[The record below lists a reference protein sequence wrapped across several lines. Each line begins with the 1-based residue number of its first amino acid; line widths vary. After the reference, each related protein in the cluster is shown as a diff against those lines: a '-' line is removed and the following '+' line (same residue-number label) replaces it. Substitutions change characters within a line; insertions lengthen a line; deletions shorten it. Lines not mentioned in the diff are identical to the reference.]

1 MKEQYL
7 IKFSKKNSIKFIGHL
22 DLMRT
27 IQRMIKRTD
36 LPVEYSKGFNP
47 HINMSIAQPLAVG
60 IYSCGE
66 YMDLYFEE
74 GVSEEEILEKLNNNA
89 PLGIEILKASK
100 VYNAENKKIFKSMA
114 AIRAAKYSIQIPCR
128 DTGKIETHM
137 KNLMNMST
145 WNTLKRTK
153 KGEKETDIR
162 KMVKYINY
170 FICDN
175 KLVLDTT
182 ICCGSI
188 DNLSPELLSNH
199 IRDNI
204 EGSDK
209 NSFINIMREE
219 MYGEIGNKLIPL
231 YEYVDKIH

>member
-7 IKFSKKNSIKFIGHL
+7 IKFSKKDSIKFIGHL

-27 IQRMIKRTD
+27 IQRMIKRSA

-66 YMDLYFEE
+66 YMDVYFESE
-74 GVSEEEILEKLNNNA
+74 TSEEEIIEKLNKSA
-89 PLGIEILKASK
+89 PLGIKISRANK
-100 VYNAENKKIFKSMA
+100 VYNVENKKIFKSMA
-114 AIRAAKYSIQIPCR
+114 AIRAAKYSIQIPYI
-128 DTGKIETHM
+128 DTSEIEEHM
-137 KNLMNMST
+137 KDLMNMSVWT
-145 WNTLKRTK
+145 TLKRTK
-153 KGEKETDIR
+153 KGEKETDI
-162 KMVKYINY
+162 KKLVKCIHY

-182 ICCGSI
+182 ICCGSL
-188 DNLSPELLSNH
+188 DNLSPKLLSNY
-199 IRDNI
+199 IQNTI

-209 NSFINIMREE
+209 NSFINIMRKE
-219 MYGEIGNKLIPL
+219 MYGEIRNKLIPL

>member
-1 MKEQYL
+1 LKEQYL
-7 IKFSKKNSIKFIGHL
+7 IKFSKKDSIKFIGHL

-27 IQRMIKRTD
+27 IQRMIKRSA

-66 YMDLYFEE
+66 YMDVYFESE
-74 GVSEEEILEKLNNNA
+74 TSEEEIIEKLNKSA
-89 PLGIEILKASK
+89 PLGIKISRANK
-100 VYNAENKKIFKSMA
+100 VYNVENKKIFKSMA
-114 AIRAAKYSIQIPCR
+114 AIRAAKYSIQIPYI
-128 DTGKIETHM
+128 DTSEIEEHM
-137 KNLMNMST
+137 KDLMNMSVWT
-145 WNTLKRTK
+145 TLKRTK
-153 KGEKETDIR
+153 KGEKETDI
-162 KMVKYINY
+162 KKLVKCIHY

-182 ICCGSI
+182 ICCGSL
-188 DNLSPELLSNH
+188 DNLSPKLLSNY
-199 IRDNI
+199 IQNTI

-209 NSFINIMREE
+209 NSFINIMRKE
-219 MYGEIGNKLIPL
+219 MYGEIRNKLIPL